1 MEAKITIKE
10 IRSALAVDVALGK
23 ISKETADHVI
33 KCLGLDWKEEEY
45 NKRKDIDCFFEDLK
59 ELFERYEA
67 SLYLKGNYE
76 GEVWVKDFAYSFN
89 FGSPV
94 EFDKDFI
101 ALLPKM
107 WKRVQKVR
115 KLNIPETTHINDITP
130 IFDAIR
136 KVNTKCWNHVSE
148 KKFDEMIKPYK

>member
-10 IRSALAVDVALGK
+10 IRSALAIDVALGK

-33 KCLGLDWKEEEY
+33 KCLGLDWKEEKY
-45 NKRKDIDCFFEDLK
+45 NKRKEIDCFFEDLK

-67 SLYLKGNYE
+67 SLYLKGTYE
-76 GEVWVKDFAYSFN
+76 SEVWVKDFAHSFN
-89 FGSPV
+89 FGSPM

-115 KLNIPETTHINDITP
+115 KLNIPETAHINAIKP
-130 IFDAIR
+130 IFEAIR
-136 KVNTKCWNHVSE
+136 QVDTKCWNHVSE
-148 KKFDEMIKPYK
+148 KKFDEMITPYK